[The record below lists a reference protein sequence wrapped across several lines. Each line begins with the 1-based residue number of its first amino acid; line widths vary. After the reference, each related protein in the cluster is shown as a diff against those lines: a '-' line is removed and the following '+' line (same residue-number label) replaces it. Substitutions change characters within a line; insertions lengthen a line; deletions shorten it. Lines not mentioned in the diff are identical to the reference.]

1 MGKHA
6 AVLSRE
12 KRSAAK
18 EQLSF
23 LVIMLALTL
32 FRAVLNNIDDVS
44 DLRPLHEPQPIP
56 PFENTPSARECRAT
70 SCTLA
75 FVPNDKCTQSIAN
88 TVIVQ
93 QEAERWLRPQGF
105 QSDIAAEVFYLENP
119 GTVLAVLSVALQPQ
133 GCACGGSPDCEMSYT
148 IMINGSYLVGSS
160 SKGWAEYRSISAG
173 FVTVQNAVDEA
184 LLHLYARN
192 VTAVR
197 LRLQTTTQ
205 EYTVGLSFI
214 GSSSIF
220 GGLCLILSFIPNV
233 HFLIMN
239 IAEER
244 RTAAHHEL
252 RCSGLLVSA
261 FWASWL
267 SWTLIMN
274 GCVTLFVVSVS
285 SFFGLFKG
293 SNLPLCLLL
302 FILYLSSC
310 STFAFFIS
318 SFFDRPQLAGAVGT
332 TLYGLISCLY
342 FLMRILD
349 AKANVIN
356 WLFFLPPVAMGAVTE
371 SIWNGE
377 ARWNHLMSGRFPIF
391 YNVCALTGGCLFY
404 FVGVCWN
411 SRTPKEAA
419 LEKSA
424 IDDVELHSIQDGR
437 RLVLQGIQLRHIY
450 GETSGRTMLL
460 PFLAH
465 HQYSRLGS
473 TVAIDGVDI
482 DLCCGEILIILGPNG
497 AGKSTLLS
505 ILSGRIAPAN
515 GRVSVFNGASVGYCP
530 QSDLLVCW
538 PQLTGLQHLQIYA
551 RVKLSAHSEDVNAS
565 LIETCIN
572 DALQL
577 VQISD
582 ADVNRPVLE
591 YSGGLRR
598 LLSVAVALLD
608 NPQILMLDEPFSS
621 ISHLECSILIN
632 SIRGFSSRGGSVI
645 MATHNFSDVEELAD
659 RVAVLGDGCLKAIG
673 TPRYFKQR
681 FGAGFELRCD
691 TELSDSGLLAS
702 HAHAVL
708 QVVCTHVPESSIR
721 SVVGSTMVFNIPAT
735 HEGLVQNSEMA
746 EPLSILLSSLQKISH
761 QLSITSC
768 FISSVTLEQI
778 FTSISHGGD
787 SDKINPAPES
797 TTSSDP
803 LLLLPISTAAIRW
816 NQFKAISL
824 KKILVI
830 RRDTRLMVYA
840 LVYPLLLFGA
850 VIAMSYVDLPG
861 FEAQAPLPFDIIM
874 DDAIYHWRRFPVAV
888 ADGSDIDTL
897 LTNMPL
903 RHPLRGVCP
912 LQRQCFDSRV
922 FGKISDLYAY
932 LRAQVILKEIRDD
945 PTQLKKIQPDQEAA
959 IQLSQTDGLSYFG
972 GLRINSFSLN
982 ANEISCD
989 AVLVFNNSAEHSA
1002 SYVQSI
1008 LSNAFLSIIKSSK
1021 SHNSSSDGHIPSV
1034 SDIKTSIVTRSRPLP
1049 FKHKFVDVGALVQ
1062 ALGCL
1067 LIFTWSVPLVTEI
1080 IVRERQARIF
1090 QQLKLLGLPP
1100 FVLWLSYLVVDSVF
1114 ISVPIIITLLVGRVT
1129 NKGSF
1134 SINYFPATAL
1144 LCIFYAPAMA
1154 SFAHVS
1160 SFAFIKPD
1168 FVLKYL
1174 TIMIFVSAGS
1184 LFGTLAALSISDPGL
1199 ASLVEWVL
1207 GFYPPCA
1214 LAWGI
1219 FQLASRS
1226 AFDSQGAVTNITQLI
1241 LPNLIQLAL
1250 SSFMLTA
1257 SCILLDTFWLHFLSD
1272 DTPQSSRPTLR
1283 SETPREDADV
1293 RNERTRVKSMLR
1305 NELHSPRC
1313 IIASQLSKVYGDV
1326 VTGIPALFELSL
1338 VSQAGEITCVV
1349 GPSGCGKS
1357 TIVSILAGACRASGG
1372 TFDFRDNM
1380 NISREGYRRQ
1390 IGVVFQSDT
1399 VWDELTPREYLSLSF
1414 CISGLPNSMSL
1425 TKVSQA
1431 ISLFGLESYADMPA
1445 RALSLG
1451 CRRKMCVAAVLL
1463 GQLPFIIFDEPLI
1476 GFDAN
1481 SKQNFWTLLEKV
1493 VSLSSRL
1500 FVFGILFALI
1510 LLLHRPKNHL
1520 QLL

>member
-1 MGKHA
+1 
-6 AVLSRE
+6 
-12 KRSAAK
+12 
-18 EQLSF
+18 
-23 LVIMLALTL
+23 
-32 FRAVLNNIDDVS
+32 
-44 DLRPLHEPQPIP
+44 
-56 PFENTPSARECRAT
+56 
-70 SCTLA
+70 
-75 FVPNDKCTQSIAN
+75 
-88 TVIVQ
+88 VQ
-93 QEAERWLRPQGF
+93 QEAGSWLQPRGF
-105 QSDIAAEVFYLENP
+105 KTDIAAEVFYLENP
-119 GTVLAVLSVALQPQ
+119 GTVLAVISVALQPS
-133 GCACGGSPDCEMSYT
+133 GCACGGSPGCEMSYI

-184 LLHLYARN
+184 LLQLYARN
-192 VTAVR
+192 ATTMR

-252 RCSGLLVSA
+252 RCGGLLVSA

-274 GCVTLFVVSVS
+274 GCVTVFVVSVS

-332 TLYGLISCLY
+332 SLYGLISCLY

-356 WLFFLPPVAMGAVTE
+356 WLFFLPPVAMGPVTE

-377 ARWNHLMSGRFPIF
+377 ARWNHLMSGSFPIV
-391 YNVCALTGGCLFY
+391 YSACALAGGCLFY

-411 SRTPKEAA
+411 SRIVSKKA
-419 LEKSA
+419 LEKSSSE
-424 IDDVELHSIQDGR
+424 DVELHSVEDGR
-437 RLVLQGIQLRHIY
+437 RLAAQGVQLRHVY
-450 GETSGRTMLL
+450 GERSGRAMLI
-460 PFLAH
+460 PFVAH

-482 DLCCGEILIILGPNG
+482 DLFCGEILIIFGPNG

-505 ILSGRIAPAN
+505 ILSGRIFPTS
-515 GRVSVFNGASVGYCP
+515 GQVSIYNGASVGYCP

-551 RVKLSAHSEDVNAS
+551 RVKLSSHLAHVSTS
-565 LIETCIN
+565 SIETCVN

-577 VQISD
+577 VQISEVD
-582 ADVNRPVLE
+582 ANRPVLE

-608 NPQILMLDEPFSS
+608 SPQILILDEPFSS
-621 ISHLECSILIN
+621 ISPSECSVLIN

-645 MATHNFSDVEELAD
+645 MATHNFNDVEELAD
-659 RVAVLGDGCLKAIG
+659 RIAVFGDGCLKAIG

-708 QVVCTHVPESSIR
+708 EIVCSHVPESSIR
-721 SVVGSTMVFNIPAT
+721 SLAGSTMIFNIPAT
-735 HEGLVQNSEMA
+735 REGLVHDSDTAQ
-746 EPLSILLSSLQKISH
+746 PLSILLSSLQASSH

-778 FTSISHGGD
+778 FTSISHSGD
-787 SDKINPAPES
+787 AGKIDVAPDN
-797 TTSSDP
+797 TAFSDP
-803 LLLLPISTAAIRW
+803 LLLVPMSAAALHW

-824 KKILVI
+824 KKVLVI

-861 FEAQAPLPFDIIM
+861 FEAQAPLPFDITM
-874 DDAIYHWRRFPVAV
+874 RDAIDNWRKFPVAV
-888 ADGSDIDTL
+888 AAGSDTEPL

-903 RHPLRGVCP
+903 THALQSACP
-912 LQRQCFDSRV
+912 VRQCFESRV
-922 FGKISDLYAY
+922 FGKFSDLYAY

-945 PTQLKKIQPDQEAA
+945 PAQLKKIQPDQEAA
-959 IQLSQTDGLSYFG
+959 IQMSQADGLSYFG
-972 GLRINSFSLN
+972 GLRINSFYLN
-982 ANEISCD
+982 ANEMSCD

-1002 SYVQSI
+1002 SYVQSL
-1008 LSNAFLSIIKSSK
+1008 LSNSFLSIIKNANKRS
-1021 SHNSSSDGHIPSV
+1021 NSSTDDAPSV
-1034 SDIKTSIVTRSRPLP
+1034 SSDIKTSIVTRSRPLP
-1049 FKHKFVDVGALVQ
+1049 FKYKFVDVGALVQ

-1067 LIFTWSVPLVTEI
+1067 LIFTWSVPLITEI

-1100 FVLWLSYLVVDSVF
+1100 SILWLSYLIVDSVF
-1114 ISVPIIITLLVGRVT
+1114 VSVPIIITLLVGRVT

-1134 SINYFPATAL
+1134 SVNYFPATAV

-1160 SFAFIKPD
+1160 SFAFAKPD
-1168 FVLKYL
+1168 VVLKYL

-1199 ASLVEWVL
+1199 ADFVEWVL

-1226 AFDSQGAVTNITQLI
+1226 AFDSQAAVTNLTQLI
-1241 LPNLIQLAL
+1241 LPKLIQLSL
-1250 SSFMLTA
+1250 SSVMLTA
-1257 SCILLDTFWLHFLSD
+1257 CCIVLDTFWLHLLSD
-1272 DTPQSSRPTLR
+1272 DTPQSSRPTQR
-1283 SETPREDADV
+1283 PETPREDADV
-1293 RNERTRVKSMLR
+1293 RRERARVSSMLR

-1313 IIASQLSKVYGDV
+1313 IIANQLSKVYGDV
-1326 VTGIPALFELSL
+1326 VTGIPALYELSF
-1338 VSQAGEITCVV
+1338 VSQAGEITCIV

-1357 TIVSILAGACRASGG
+1357 TIVSILAGACRATGG
-1372 TFDFRDNM
+1372 TADFRDKLNVPLQGSC
-1380 NISREGYRRQ
+1380 SRV
-1390 IGVVFQSDT
+1390 GVVFQSDT

-1414 CISGLPNSMSL
+1414 CISGLPNALSID
-1425 TKVSQA
+1425 KVSQA
-1431 ISLFGLESYADMPA
+1431 IAIFGLETFADTPA

-1463 GQLPFIIFDEPLI
+1463 GQLPFLIFDEPLV

-1481 SKQNFWTLLEKV
+1481 SKQNFWTLLDKVFNSCFGIRYSIVASDTFAQTKNSSAAPAIFMTTHSIDEAATV
-1493 VSLSSRL
+1493 VSFSA
-1500 FVFGILFALI
+1500 FAF
-1510 LLLHRPKNHL
+1510 LHCAASLNNSPGVVKTRHIGRGPPEMHRIPCAPAQALQSARDRHCAMRQCCRP
-1520 QLL
+1520 